1 MIGLISDTHG
11 LLREEVVYN
20 LSNCNLIIHTG
31 DIGKIEVIEGL
42 EKIAKVEFIRGN
54 CDKDKSIAKEEKIID
69 IYNIRIYLVHDIS
82 KVNIDLKEENIDI
95 VVYGHSHKS
104 NIYEDKGILYI
115 NPGSVGPRRFNLPIS
130 MAKLKRLDNE
140 RCYDSLE
147 LIDKNI
153 YRYKYNIYIYS
164 NINIIFIYWK
174 GMFMFGYVK
183 INKMDL
189 TFREYEHYRGY
200 YCGLCKYL
208 KDNHGE
214 ISRLSL
220 NYDIT
225 FLILV
230 LTAVYRPKSTIIEEG
245 CITNPFKKKKKIIN
259 EITEYAAS
267 MNVLLTYYK
276 LEDNLKD
283 DNGLKDKVAYTIY
296 KGRLKSA
303 YEKYPKK
310 AEFIKGQLET
320 LYNLEQENNT
330 NIDLVSNTF
339 GNLMAEIFAYKE
351 DEFEK
356 DLRQIG
362 FNIGKYIYLLDAY
375 EDLDKDYKKG
385 RYNPFI
391 EYIDRREELKL
402 RVDKLISMS
411 LGMLGKRIDNL
422 NLKTNTAIIEN
433 IVYSGV
439 YLRYQ
444 NILEE
449 GVK

>member
-1 MIGLISDTHG
+1 
-11 LLREEVVYN
+11 
-20 LSNCNLIIHTG
+20 
-31 DIGKIEVIEGL
+31 
-42 EKIAKVEFIRGN
+42 
-54 CDKDKSIAKEEKIID
+54 
-69 IYNIRIYLVHDIS
+69 
-82 KVNIDLKEENIDI
+82 
-95 VVYGHSHKS
+95 
-104 NIYEDKGILYI
+104 
-115 NPGSVGPRRFNLPIS
+115 
-130 MAKLKRLDNE
+130 
-140 RCYDSLE
+140 
-147 LIDKNI
+147 
-153 YRYKYNIYIYS
+153 
-164 NINIIFIYWK
+164 
-174 GMFMFGYVK
+174 MFGYVK

-200 YCGLCKYL
+200 YCGLCKCL

-225 FLILV
+225 FLVLIL
-230 LTAVYRPKSTIIEEG
+230 TSVYRPKSTIIEEG

-267 MNVLLTYYK
+267 MNVLLAYYK

-283 DNGLKDKVAYTIY
+283 DNKLKDKVAYTMY
-296 KGRLKSA
+296 KGKLKSA

-310 AEFIKGQLET
+310 AEFIKEQLEI
-320 LYNLEQENNT
+320 LYNLEKAKNT
-330 NIDLVSNTF
+330 NIDLVSNKF
-339 GNLMAEIFAYKE
+339 GNLMSEIFAYKQ
-351 DEFEK
+351 DENENE
-356 DLRQIG
+356 LRRIG

-375 EDLDKDYKKG
+375 EDLDKDYNNG
-385 RYNPFI
+385 SYNPFI
-391 EYIDRREELKL
+391 DYIDKKEELKL

-411 LGMLGKRIDNL
+411 LGMVGKGIENL
-422 NLKTNTAIIEN
+422 NLKMNTSIIEN